1 MEYNDDRQGNTGK
14 VPESKVDLSLV
25 SFEDMWQE
33 MCRRYDHCVFSG
45 VIHKSYPQYFI
56 TRKYKGY
63 RLMCVGLV
71 SNLSTLIN
79 SDENNGLGPVI
90 EH

>member
-1 MEYNDDRQGNTGK
+1 MESTDNQQGNNGK
-14 VPESKVDLSLV
+14 VPESKIDLSLV

-33 MCRRYDHCVFSG
+33 MCKRYDHCVFSG
-45 VIHKSYPQYFI
+45 VIHKSNPQYFI

-63 RLMCVGLV
+63 RFMCIGLT
-71 SNLSTLIN
+71 SNLATLIN
-79 SDENNGLGPVI
+79 GDENGSLGPVI